1 MNFIQSIFSRITL
14 ASLGDHYFKVMGGF
28 NAEHQNVRTLSA
40 QRDGI
45 IVPDLPTIDTSTEQ
59 DVAGAVITIGLLPVS
74 LDA

>member
-1 MNFIQSIFSRITL
+1 
-14 ASLGDHYFKVMGGF
+14 MGGF
-28 NAEHQNVRTLSA
+28 NAEHQNVKTLSA

-74 LDA
+74 LGA

>member
-1 MNFIQSIFSRITL
+1 MDL
-14 ASLGDHYFKVMGGF
+14 

-59 DVAGAVITIGLLPVS
+59 DVAGGGYNHWLLPVS
-74 LDA
+74 LGA